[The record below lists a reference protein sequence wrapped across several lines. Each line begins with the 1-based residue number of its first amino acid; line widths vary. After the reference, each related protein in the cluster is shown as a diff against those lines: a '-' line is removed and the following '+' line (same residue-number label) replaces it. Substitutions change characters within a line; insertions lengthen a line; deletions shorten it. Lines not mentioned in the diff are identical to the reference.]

1 MNQQLINELSKYSDQ
16 GLINLVSELQ
26 QKTFAPDSDLRRIAK
41 EFLGD
46 DNLVNIMMLGVPLAT
61 VLADRLSVTSPHL
74 NV

>member
-16 GLINLVSELQ
+16 GLINLVSELKQ
-26 QKTFAPDSDLRRIAK
+26 ETFAPDSDLRKIAK

>member
-1 MNQQLINELSKYSDQ
+1 MNDLLISEFNKYSDQ
-16 GLINLVSELQ
+16 GLINFTSELKQ
-26 QKTFAPDSDLRRIAK
+26 ETIAPNSDLRKIAK

-61 VLADRLSVTSPHL
+61 VLADRLSITSQYL

>member
-1 MNQQLINELSKYSDQ
+1 MNDLLISEFNKYSDQ
-16 GLINLVSELQ
+16 GLINFTSELKQ
-26 QKTFAPDSDLRRIAK
+26 ETIAPNSDLRKIAK

-46 DNLVNIMMLGVPLAT
+46 DNLVNIMMLGVPLAL

>member
-1 MNQQLINELSKYSDQ
+1 VNDLLINEFNKYSDQ
-16 GLINLVSELQ
+16 GLINLASELRQ
-26 QKTFAPDSDLRRIAK
+26 ETFAPDSDLRRIAK

-46 DNLVNIMMLGVPLAT
+46 DNVVNILMLGVPLAS

>member
-1 MNQQLINELSKYSDQ
+1 MNDLLISEFNKYSDQ
-16 GLINLVSELQ
+16 GLINFASELKQ
-26 QKTFAPDSDLRRIAK
+26 ETIAPNSDLRKIAK

-46 DNLVNIMMLGVPLAT
+46 DNLVNIMMLGVPLAL